1 MIRKEKKRGN
11 EKMHIEGQAMHWPK
25 DKMYQKTNTDLCV
38 VYYYTENQRTS
49 QKQEVNSCFTRGTL
63 HVTLVNKSS
72 CKS

>member
-38 VYYYTENQRTS
+38 EQR
-49 QKQEVNSCFTRGTL
+49 
-63 HVTLVNKSS
+63 
-72 CKS
+72 